1 MGYLAGNYDCLVIGA
16 GHAGCE
22 AALAAARLGCRTVM
36 FTLNMDNIALM
47 ACNPSLGGPAKG
59 NLVREIDALGGEMGR
74 NIDATY
80 LQIRMLNTS
89 KGPAVHALRAQA
101 DKYEYQRKMA
111 AVLYHQKNLFLK
123 EVLVEKI
130 LVNEQQEVE
139 GILTETGTIYKAP
152 CVILCTGT
160 YLRSKIFL
168 GKNSYL
174 SGPYGQR
181 TAINLAEN
189 LQELGFRL
197 GRFKTDTPPRIDRR
211 SLDLTKLESQYGDQ
225 EFNFFS
231 FLTEK
236 GRGLNVPCYLTYT
249 NEKTHQIIKDN
260 LAQSSFYSGIISGV
274 GPRYCPSIE
283 DKIVRFADKKRH
295 QLFLEPESKTTAE
308 IYVQGM
314 STSLP
319 ETVQIEFLRTIK
331 GLEKAE
337 IIRLGYAIEYDYLDP
352 RQLKPTLETKKIKGL
367 FTAGQINGTSGYEEA
382 GAQGLI
388 AGINAALKI
397 KKQPPFILKRS
408 EAYIGVLIDDLVTKG
423 TNEPY
428 RMLTSRAE
436 YRLLLRQDNAD
447 LRLTP
452 KGWKI
457 GLVTPERYTRLQ
469 EKKEQLS
476 RVMAYLHNKII
487 TPGIKEIEEFLKK
500 QASAPLSKS
509 ISLYELLKR
518 PEINYQ
524 LLVQEGLAASLD
536 REIREQV
543 DLQIKYAGYIKK
555 QLAQIA
561 KFDKLETKKIPADLN
576 YTQIKGLSHEAVQK
590 LSEMRP
596 LSLGQAS
603 RISGVSPADISV
615 LLLFLEK
622 RRRTGK

>member
-130 LVNEQQEVE
+130 LVNERQEVE

-225 EFNFFS
+225 ELNFFS